1 MKIRHLD
8 ILEIGQY
15 VKVKERLGVVV
26 SAEREQAHPSGMIT
40 VHTIRFSHRTKLVDV
55 NRYRY
60 VPLEKEQ
67 ERTERVNYSFIE
79 PVSKEWVGEDICR
92 IRRRENDGTTI
103 S

>member
-1 MKIRHLD
+1 MKIMPLD

-60 VPLEKEQ
+60 VPLEKGC
-67 ERTERVNYSFIE
+67 TERVNYSFIE